1 MVGFGIDR
9 IISFTYIIICHI
21 NTCIR
26 IGETLEM
33 SKIIHR
39 RPIFI
44 KFELDCI
51 DFMDRLSQK
60 GLTLIAIEN
69 NSVVFRVE
77 HKEEIEE
84 IITS

>member
-1 MVGFGIDR
+1 
-9 IISFTYIIICHI
+9 
-21 NTCIR
+21 
-26 IGETLEM
+26 M

-44 KFELDCI
+44 KFELNSI

-84 IITS
+84 IITNWKIIYSIVRDVTNFAT

>member
-1 MVGFGIDR
+1 
-9 IISFTYIIICHI
+9 
-21 NTCIR
+21 
-26 IGETLEM
+26 M

-51 DFMDRLSQK
+51 DFIKRLNQK

-77 HKEEIEE
+77 HKEETKVF
-84 IITS
+84 ITE

>member
-1 MVGFGIDR
+1 M
-9 IISFTYIIICHI
+9 IIKSFWQ
-21 NTCIR
+21 
-26 IGETLEM
+26 IGELLKYNM

-51 DFMDRLSQK
+51 DFMDRLNQK

-77 HKEEIEE
+77 HKEETSIYIIE
-84 IITS
+84 